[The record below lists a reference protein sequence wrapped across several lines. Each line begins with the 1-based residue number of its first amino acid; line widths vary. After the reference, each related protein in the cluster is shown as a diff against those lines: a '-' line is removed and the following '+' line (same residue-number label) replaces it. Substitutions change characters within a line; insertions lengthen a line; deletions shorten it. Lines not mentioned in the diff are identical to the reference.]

1 MALVSIQL
9 GDMEYFNDLAWLLNV
24 DQPPFIPNSKRN
36 AADWRRIKEKIKTLS
51 DKSVIPPNRKNT
63 TKPASINF
71 FSTQSLSSTIVSK
84 VDIDVFKNDKYKMY
98 SSFGH
103 ASTCMLE
110 GVVFP
115 AACYHATVP
124 TNCGGRIS
132 LQLQIERNSG
142 GMYPDIYP
150 ESFPAGIYMDDD
162 DTLFQFMKGTKC
174 LCLGY

>member
-1 MALVSIQL
+1 
-9 GDMEYFNDLAWLLNV
+9 MEYFNDLAWLLNV
-24 DQPPFIPNSKRN
+24 DQPPFIPNSKQ
-36 AADWRRIKEKIKTLS
+36 DKGDHTRRKDKIKSLLN
-51 DKSVIPPNRKNT
+51 KSVIPKNRKNT
-63 TKPASINF
+63 TKPSSIVF
-71 FSTQSLSSTIVSK
+71 FSTKSSPDTIVSK
-84 VDIDVFKNDKYKMY
+84 IDIDVFKNDKYKIY